1 MCTYSNRPV
10 YNLYTMLMANT
21 DGGMAVIR
29 NFAQFSSRYQRA
41 ITLKSQGVRHESIA
55 LILKQEFG
63 QSCSRNTVNQWFAVG
78 GLLEQALAEYNE
90 RIASESLRQADLLIR
105 RAALPA
111 AATLVRLL
119 NDPNPNIQLRA
130 AESILNKVFPK
141 GVETYSVTAKQE
153 EELPPELALEA
164 EKLILQAS

>member
-1 MCTYSNRPV
+1 
-10 YNLYTMLMANT
+10 MANT
-21 DGGMAVIR
+21 DGGTALIL
-29 NFAQFSSRYQRA
+29 NFVQFSSRYQRA
-41 ITLKSQGVRHESIA
+41 IALKSQGVRHQDIA
-55 LILKQEFG
+55 HTLHREFG
-63 QSCSRNTVNQWFAVG
+63 TSCSHNTVNQCFAVG

-90 RIASESLRQADLLIR
+90 RVASESLRQADLLIK

-141 GVETYSVTAKQE
+141 GVEIRNTGVQEE
-153 EELPPELALEA
+153 EELPPELMLEA
-164 EKLILQAS
+164 EKLITQTN